1 MEENREKDATPFT
14 AEEKKEEEGD
24 KEEGPLKKR
33 RKLDSDEIDEIL
45 NAKSSH
51 NWEAREA
58 SHVTVTCGSH
68 DVII

>member
-14 AEEKKEEEGD
+14 PEEQNEEEGD

-33 RKLDSDEIDEIL
+33 RKLDSDEIDKIL

-58 SHVTVTCGSH
+58 SHVTVTCGSR
-68 DVII
+68 DVT